1 MTMYHGHEREFGSH
15 EAKEAKEKEAKE
27 ARSEGSGVD
36 PESQPP
42 PALTAPSITPTLAQM
57 LTAATSLVGVL
68 DLDELSRDVMG
79 RVIQALPAIDAGVLW
94 LYEWRAGKLRVA
106 SVAGLPLD
114 APTLETLRM
123 TQIAPGEALAGQVF
137 QQNELLYVV
146 RKTGYHTVAEYA
158 STANRALAQQMT
170 EQLPHTLLVIG
181 VPLRKGNEV
190 VGVMELLSLH
200 LYENENETEDED
212 ADSETQGAPRPRPQ
226 PPSRPQE
233 VRSGDHLLALLT
245 ATAQPRYPQMLQT
258 FANLIAAVVKNA
270 SLYEESQQRCRR
282 LRAFDAVVTAI
293 SSATDLQG
301 LMAGVLDVVT
311 GELPVSSGAIFVL
324 DPASSW
330 LMLGSHRGLPPD
342 YVRSVQS
349 FPVVGAACEE
359 VVLYGQPTVRLLM
372 AERGEGALLA
382 TGLESGA
389 YLPLLAGGTV
399 VGVLGL
405 YGDAGL
411 PKQINVNALMPL
423 SNQVGFA
430 IANVRL
436 YEASH
441 LERQK
446 LTTVINSIAEGVI
459 LCDSKGR
466 LVLANEAAMVLL
478 GLDTIPFEQPL
489 SEMPDFYHIRD
500 LDQQPVP
507 VDLLPMAR
515 ALAGEVF
522 HDCRLLLQG
531 ASGSNTVISFS
542 GAPTRNDDG
551 GTIEGAVVVLR
562 DITANQK
569 LERAKDDFLAV
580 TAHELRSPLA
590 SVRSYAD
597 MLLNRKWQSS
607 NADPRDVR
615 GLTILSQQVTHMLR
629 MVDNLLDVSRLDAGR
644 IELQTQS
651 VNLVSLVNQVLDQ
664 RRPEASTRELLLETD
679 LPEFLVQCDQMRIR
693 QVLTNLVGNAIKYS
707 PAESRITV
715 QLREVEREGQKE
727 ALVSVSDKGNCIPR
741 EQQARLFQRFQRGG
755 HRRRIEG
762 LGLGLYLCREFVQMH
777 RGRIWV
783 ESVEG
788 SGNTFSFTL
797 PLTPLTDE

>member
-1 MTMYHGHEREFGSH
+1 MTMYHGHERELGSH
-15 EAKEAKEKEAKE
+15 EAKSEA
-27 ARSEGSGVD
+27 SGSGIE
-36 PESQPP
+36 PPPLPQPP
-42 PALTAPSITPTLAQM
+42 PQPRPPAELPSLAPALSQM
-57 LTAATSLVGVL
+57 LTVAASLVGVL
-68 DLDELSRDVMG
+68 DLDELCRDVMG
-79 RVIQALPAIDAGVLW
+79 RVVQVFPAIDAGILW

-114 APTLETLRM
+114 APTLETLKM
-123 TQIAPGEALAGQVF
+123 CQIAPGEALAGQVF
-137 QQNELLYVV
+137 QQNELLYVM

-158 STANRALAQQMT
+158 SASNRALAQQMT
-170 EQLPHTLLVIG
+170 EQLPHTLLIVG
-181 VPLRKGNEV
+181 VPLRKGSEV
-190 VGVMELLSLH
+190 IGVMELLALH
-200 LYENENETEDED
+200 PYGDDDRDEQGRD
-212 ADSETQGAPRPRPQ
+212 QGRESEGARA
-226 PPSRPQE
+226 
-233 VRSGDHLLALLT
+233 GNYLLDLLT
-245 ATAQPRYPQMLQT
+245 ATTPPRYPQVLQT
-258 FANLIAAVVKNA
+258 FANLMAAIIKNA

-293 SSATDLQG
+293 SSATDLQS
-301 LMAGVLDVVT
+301 LMVGVLDVVT

-349 FPVVGAACEE
+349 FPVAGAPCEE

-382 TGLESGA
+382 TGLESGG

-399 VGVLGL
+399 VGVMGL
-405 YGDAGL
+405 YGDARL

-446 LTTVINSIAEGVI
+446 LTAVINSIAEGVI

-466 LVLANEAAMVLL
+466 LVLANEAAMALL
-478 GLDTIPFEQPL
+478 GLDTIPFGQPL

-522 HDCRLLLQG
+522 HDYRLLLQG

-542 GAPTRNDDG
+542 GAPTRSDGG

-562 DITANQK
+562 DITASQK
-569 LERAKDDFLAV
+569 LERAKDEFLAV

-607 NADPRDVR
+607 DADPRDVR

-644 IELQTQS
+644 IELQTQP
-651 VNLVSLVNQVLDQ
+651 VNLVSLANQVLDQ
-664 RRPEASTRELLLETD
+664 RRPEAANRELLLETD

-715 QLREVEREGQKE
+715 QLREVERDGQKE
-727 ALVSVSDKGNCIPR
+727 ALVSVSDKGTCIPK

-755 HRRRIEG
+755 NRRRIEG

-777 RGRIWV
+777 GGRIWL

-797 PLTPLTDE
+797 PLIPVSDE